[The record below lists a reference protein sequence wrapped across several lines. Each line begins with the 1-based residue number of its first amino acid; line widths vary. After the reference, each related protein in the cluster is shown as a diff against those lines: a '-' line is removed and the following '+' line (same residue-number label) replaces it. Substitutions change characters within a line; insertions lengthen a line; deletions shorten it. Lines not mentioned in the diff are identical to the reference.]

1 LFVFLSVS
9 NSPLVLKKP
18 VILNYYIWH
27 QSCLLY
33 QGEVVPLDENLF
45 VKLVGD
51 IEASDGLTEE
61 DKDLL
66 KRLARKAAEVESDE
80 EN

>member
-1 LFVFLSVS
+1 
-9 NSPLVLKKP
+9 
-18 VILNYYIWH
+18 
-27 QSCLLY
+27 
-33 QGEVVPLDENLF
+33 LDENLF

-51 IEASDGLTEE
+51 IEASDGLNEE

>member
-1 LFVFLSVS
+1 MTS
-9 NSPLVLKKP
+9 
-18 VILNYYIWH
+18 
-27 QSCLLY
+27 
-33 QGEVVPLDENLF
+33 LDENLF

-51 IEASDGLTEE
+51 IEASDKLTDE

-66 KRLARKAAEVESDE
+66 RKLARKAAEVESDE